1 MWRRLLFRLILSVC
15 LCVCMYV
22 RHTITFESLYVGS
35 SLHIPVGRE
44 YWSCSYMKVIRS
56 RSRSQEQKRSTAI
69 QYPRNGSLR
78 VSTNPDPHSVKIPS
92 TKIRVNRAQSIY
104 YTQSGEVCVHHRIF
118 GRLTSY
124 TQQLHSISVNHSPK
138 PNPSP
143 TNPNPNP
150 NPTPT

>member
-1 MWRRLLFRLILSVC
+1 VASFIISVDSVRLSL
-15 LCVCMYV
+15 CMYV
-22 RHTITFESLYVGS
+22 CTSYDNFRKPLRRKFIAH
-35 SLHIPVGRE
+35 PVGRE

-56 RSRSQEQKRSTAI
+56 GSRSQEQKRSTAI